1 MNSSFSQFAG
11 QKVFITGHTGFK
23 GTWLTFILKELGAEI
38 CGYSLKPDLSN
49 KHFNDLGL
57 KEEIL
62 HIEADIR
69 EQRQLVSEMKAFQP
83 TYVFHLAAQAL
94 VRKSY
99 VDPTLTFETNVLGSL
114 NLLEAVRETQS
125 VKSLV
130 YVTSDKCYEN
140 KEWVYGYRESDELG
154 GLDPYSASKSSAEIL
169 FSSFTRSF
177 LETRENLGFAS
188 VRAGNVIGG
197 GDWSEDRIIPDC
209 VRAISD
215 SQPITLRSPNST
227 RPWQHVLEPL
237 SGYLLLAQK
246 LYREPLKWRGSWN
259 FGPDAS
265 DVLTVKEVALS
276 MISEFGEGSIEIQ
289 NPGTGEHEAGF
300 LKLNCDKAHEIL
312 KWWPTWNSR
321 KTLSETANWYK
332 RVMAGED
339 TLTVTRDQATEFFG
353 GSSD

>member
-1 MNSSFSQFAG
+1 MNSNFSQFAG

-23 GTWLTFILKELGAEI
+23 GTWLTFILNELGAEI
-38 CGYSLKPDLSN
+38 CGYSLKPELN
-49 KHFNDLGL
+49 QTHFNDLGIRE
-57 KEEIL
+57 KIL

-69 EQRQLVSEMKAFQP
+69 EKDRLVSEMKAFQP

-99 VDPTLTFETNVLGSL
+99 ADPTLTFETNVLGSL

-125 VKSLV
+125 VRSLV

-177 LETRENLGFAS
+177 LEIRENLGFAS

-209 VRAISD
+209 VRAITAGL
-215 SQPITLRSPNST
+215 PITLRSPSST

-246 LYREPLKWRGSWN
+246 LYAEPLKWRGAWN

-276 MISEFGEGSIEIQ
+276 MISEFGKGSIEIQ
-289 NPGTGEHEAGF
+289 GAGTSEHEAGF
-300 LKLNCDKAHEIL
+300 LKLNCDKAHDL
-312 KWWPTWNSR
+312 LRWWPTWNSS

-332 RVMAGED
+332 RVLAGED
-339 TLTVTRDQATEFFG
+339 TIAVTRNQALDFFG
-353 GSSD
+353 GQND